1 MVEISHSFGTH
12 NNKNV
17 IWIRFSYHQH
27 LNKEM
32 TAISARWSA
41 SQKCWYVPDNAH
53 FRQLFKLSPLPL
65 GGKAVFQKL
74 SSENAT
80 ALEALRQ
87 ALVLKAYSPS
97 TQKTYMTEFAQL
109 LYILKNVP
117 VQSLNAMKLKS
128 YFLYCIEKLKISEN
142 QLHSRINAIKFYWE
156 QVLNQPK
163 ITVQIPRPKK
173 PSSLPKVLSKEDI
186 RKMLNVL
193 ENPKHRLMLGICYG
207 MGLRVSE
214 VVNIK
219 ITDIDSSRMQVLV
232 EAAKGKKDR
241 YVNLPESILADL
253 RSYYKSFQPKKYL
266 FEGQHGGQYAKRSA
280 QAVFKQAMQKAKI
293 NKAVGIHAL
302 RHSYATHLHEYG
314 TDISLIQ
321 KLLGHNDVKTTQR
334 YTHVS
339 NRVLNG
345 IKSPLD
351 RP

>member
-1 MVEISHSFGTH
+1 MADISHSFGTH
-12 NNKNV
+12 NTKDV
-17 IWIRFSYHQH
+17 IWIRFNYDPD

-32 TAISARWSA
+32 AAVSARWSA
-41 SQKCWYVPDNAH
+41 SQKAWYVPDNAH
-53 FRQLFKLSPLPL
+53 FRQLFKLPPLPPV
-65 GGKAVFQKL
+65 GKAVFQRL
-74 SSENAT
+74 SSENAK

-109 LYILKNVP
+109 LYMLKDVP
-117 VQSLNAMKLKS
+117 VHSMDALRIRS

-156 QVLNQPK
+156 QVLNRPK
-163 ITVQIPRPKK
+163 ITAEIPRPKK
-173 PSSLPKVLSKEDI
+173 PSNLPKVLSKEDI
-186 RKMLNVL
+186 RKMLHVL
-193 ENPKHRLMLGICYG
+193 ENPKHRLMLALCYG

-219 ITDIDSSRMQVLV
+219 ITDIDSNRMQVLV

-241 YVNLPESILADL
+241 YVNLPESILTEL
-253 RSYYKSFQPKKYL
+253 RDYYKSFKPQKYL
-266 FEGQHGGQYAKRSA
+266 FEGQYGGQYAKRSA

-293 NKAVGIHAL
+293 NKTVGIHAL

-321 KLLGHNDVKTTQR
+321 KLLGHNDIKTTQR

-339 NRVLNG
+339 NQALSH

-351 RP
+351 RN